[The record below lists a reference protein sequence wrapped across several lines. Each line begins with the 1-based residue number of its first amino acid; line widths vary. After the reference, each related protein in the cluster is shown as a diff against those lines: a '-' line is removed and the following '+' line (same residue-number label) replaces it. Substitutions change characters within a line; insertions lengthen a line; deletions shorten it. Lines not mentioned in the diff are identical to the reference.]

1 MFIQVSQDEIPQV
14 RKVAAITLND
24 MIKMVPKVPEGEL
37 FKIFAQFFKDEQ
49 DSVKMQGID
58 SCVVFCKHM
67 PQAKVAVNLLPY
79 IKKYAEDKSW
89 RIRYLVA
96 DRIMDLSQGLGFE
109 QAREHLLPSYCN
121 FLQDTESEV
130 RTAAVGRLSDFCR
143 ILDPASIINKVIPC
157 LKKL

>member
-1 MFIQVSQDEIPQV
+1 M
-14 RKVAAITLND
+14 
-24 MIKMVPKVPEGEL
+24 PKVPEQEL
-37 FKIFAQFFKDEQ
+37 FKIFGQFFKDEQ

-58 SCVVFCKHM
+58 SCVIFCKNL
-67 PQAKVAVNLLPY
+67 PAAKVNAYLLPY

-96 DRIMDLSQGLGFE
+96 DRIMDLAQGIGFE
-109 QAREHLLPSYCN
+109 QAREHLLGNYCT

-130 RTAAVGRLSDFCR
+130 RTAAVSRLSDFCR
-143 ILDPASIINKVIPC
+143 ILDAKNIIEKIIPC